1 MDSGLEKIV
10 DDSVGAN
17 TFRAFHHM
25 RQKPSEVFREWAIK
39 ALNIRRLQSL
49 RCVRSQKQYIEWLH
63 ELQVNFQLFWKAKM
77 RKEIAFGPSLKLPNL
92 LMKQLCLW
100 SGIGESDY
108 KTIVGYLHVPLD
120 VYTIQAIANC
130 VDASAAKTDIGRIP
144 KSAAMKFVEN
154 RKMYE
159 ALQEVIRGV
168 AKKAKVAPIALDCWR
183 EEFLR
188 DDKE

>member
-1 MDSGLEKIV
+1 MKEPYRFNEKELVAKLCKIDWQKCFRRGREAQMDSGLEKIV

-77 RKEIAFGPSLKLPNL
+77 
-92 LMKQLCLW
+92 
-100 SGIGESDY
+100 
-108 KTIVGYLHVPLD
+108 
-120 VYTIQAIANC
+120 
-130 VDASAAKTDIGRIP
+130 
-144 KSAAMKFVEN
+144 
-154 RKMYE
+154 
-159 ALQEVIRGV
+159 
-168 AKKAKVAPIALDCWR
+168 
-183 EEFLR
+183 
-188 DDKE
+188 